1 MDRAFLFITVLQ
13 VLVEVVNRVVIVGK
27 TKVNIRLNVGESLQ
41 NFNYLIVTALHLLIF
56 LGRYGEALSSSEKIA
71 WFLVER

>member
-1 MDRAFLFITVLQ
+1 
-13 VLVEVVNRVVIVGK
+13 
-27 TKVNIRLNVGESLQ
+27 
-41 NFNYLIVTALHLLIF
+41 LIVTALHLLIF